1 MLKETLNFS
10 KKFIKPKG
18 LSFFK
23 PVKALRRKWP
33 AHLSTPGSAE
43 VSHVPLRTKCPQT
56 PFTHSNRCYCPFKHS
71 TARVCRPSNFY
82 HKMLRI
88 TAFFPEGQPKTALC
102 SFLHTTYSTG
112 PNLKSS
118 QLLSNSLILLLT
130 LQLTPTNP
138 QQLQE
143 GSLGGTRQIML
154 CEQNL
159 TFRKI

>member
-1 MLKETLNFS
+1 MLKETLSFS

-23 PVKALRRKWP
+23 PVKALRSKWP

-43 VSHVPLRTKCPQT
+43 VSHLPLRTKCPQT

-88 TAFFPEGQPKTALC
+88 TAFFPEGLPKTALC
-102 SFLHTTYSTG
+102 IFFHTTCSTS

-118 QLLSNSLILLLT
+118 QLLFNSLISLLT
-130 LQLTPTNP
+130 LQLTPMNP

-154 CEQNL
+154 C
-159 TFRKI
+159 

>member
-23 PVKALRRKWP
+23 PVRALRSKWP
-33 AHLSTPGSAE
+33 ARLSIPSSAE

-56 PFTHSNRCYCPFKHS
+56 PVTHSDQCFCPFKHS
-71 TARVCRPSNFY
+71 TARVCRPSKFY
-82 HKMLRI
+82 HKTLRI
-88 TAFFPEGQPKTALC
+88 AAFFPEGLPETALC
-102 SFLHTTYSTG
+102 SFVHTTCSTG

-118 QLLSNSLILLLT
+118 QLLCNSLISLLT
-130 LQLTPTNP
+130 LQLTPTNA

-143 GSLGGTRQIML
+143 GSLGGTHV
-154 CEQNL
+154 
-159 TFRKI
+159 K